1 MKKLLFLILLFP
13 FVSYGAENDTFN
25 SFADRLDSW
34 VEGLEGGVVVSV
46 SGKNITIDKG
56 RNYNIPQGMT
66 FVTTRDGEELIHPIT
81 GESLGK
87 KQVITFK
94 GITEKIYDKYSE
106 GRAFSKNGA
115 KKGDRVIFKDKDMP
129 FYLRLSFKNLSE
141 AEEAE
146 ARFSV
151 LRSGKIEEHDNS
163 TALLSCGRKKEG
175 DSVAECVF
183 SFNDKVVLKSL
194 IGVKGTKITTAKTT
208 TRLST
213 GNDFIKNSYNERLKD
228 GFYSVATGYFYG
240 TDKNICFAVSE
251 RNKVIIYSYEN
262 GKLVEKEV
270 ISPFYH
276 IVNIEAVDINNNGK
290 DELFI
295 SGLTKKREPSS
306 FVYEFDGKNI
316 VLKQSNFPYFFRTYY
331 INGKKEL
338 VCQGYVEG
346 AMNGKIY
353 KVYYVDANKQYE
365 AMDPYVRSY
374 GAGVFG
380 FAYGSFGGRIEE
392 NTIFFNPQGIL
403 NIAGD
408 EGSIFYSKNNFGN
421 TANIIVHTEK
431 LSTGINVGDGGSD
444 GGGYFVYDEQDIAVP
459 IFQRILEA
467 QNGRFLLYS
476 NVPKKR
482 KKSFGV
488 YKEGIIG
495 EYIFTKSK
503 PVPVWEKSVSSGAVV
518 EADVSSDGRY
528 IALITANGW
537 RASNVSSSDIY
548 ILDMES
554 N

>member
-1 MKKLLFLILLFP
+1 MILLP
-13 FVSYGAENDTFN
+13 FVSYGAETDTFS

-46 SGKNITIDKG
+46 KGKNITIDKG
-56 RNYNIPQGMT
+56 KTYNIPEGMT

-81 GESLGK
+81 GESLGR
-87 KQVITFK
+87 KQVITSK
-94 GITEKIYDKYSE
+94 AVTEKIYDKYSE
-106 GRAFSKNGA
+106 GRSFNKNSA
-115 KKGDRVIFKDKDMP
+115 KKGDRVIFKDKDTP
-129 FYLRLSFKNLSE
+129 FYLRISFKNLSE

-146 ARFSV
+146 ARFSI
-151 LRSGKIEEHDNS
+151 LRSGNIEEHDNS
-163 TALLSCGRKKEG
+163 TAHLSCGRKKEG
-175 DSVAECVF
+175 DSIAECVLY
-183 SFNDKVVLKSL
+183 FNDKVVLKSSV
-194 IGVKGTKITTAKTT
+194 GVKGTRITTAKVT

-213 GNDFIKNSYNERLKD
+213 GNDFAKNTYYEKLRG
-228 GFYSVATGYFYG
+228 GFYSIAAGYFYG
-240 TDKNICFAVSE
+240 NDKNICFAVSE

-295 SGLTKKREPSS
+295 SGITKKREPSS
-306 FVYEFDGKNI
+306 FIYEFDGKNI
-316 VLKQSNFPYFFRTYY
+316 VLKQSNFPYFFRTFYL
-331 INGKKEL
+331 NGKKEL

-353 KVYYVDANKQYE
+353 KVYYMDSSKQYE

-374 GAGVFG
+374 GAGAYG
-380 FAYGSFGGRIEE
+380 FAYGSIGGRAEN

-403 NIAGD
+403 NVAGE
-408 EGSIFYSKNNFGN
+408 EGSVYYNKTNFGN
-421 TANIIVHTEK
+421 TANIIVHTER

-444 GGGYFVYDEQDIAVP
+444 GGGYFVHDEQDIAVP
-459 IFQRILEA
+459 VFQRILEA
-467 QNGRFLLYS
+467 QSGRFLLYS

-488 YKEGIIG
+488 YKEGIVG

-503 PVPVWEKSVSSGAVV
+503 PVPVWKKSISTGAVV

-537 RASNVSSSDIY
+537 RAYNISSSDIY
-548 ILDMES
+548 IVDFEQK
-554 N
+554 